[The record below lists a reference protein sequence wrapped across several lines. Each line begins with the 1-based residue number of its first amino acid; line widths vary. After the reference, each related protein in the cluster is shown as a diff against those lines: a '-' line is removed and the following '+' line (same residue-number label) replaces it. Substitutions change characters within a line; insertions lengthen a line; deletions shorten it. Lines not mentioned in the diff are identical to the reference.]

1 MNFENLKQV
10 QFQCFMVFKIEKLKT
25 KKHIIFH
32 VFMSKVHFRKLDTY
46 SIIILYKINFSELD
60 V

>member
-1 MNFENLKQV
+1 MFYG
-10 QFQCFMVFKIEKLKT
+10 FQNWKAKN

>member
-10 QFQCFMVFKIEKLKT
+10 QFQCFMVFKIEKIKT
-25 KKHIIFH
+25 KNIIFH

-46 SIIILYKINFSELD
+46 SIIILYKIKFSELD